1 MGSQTIAST
10 LLSGSIARPCRQSK
24 FKIIFIYPVDVFV
37 IIGYNG
43 TCSQCPSSTFGEP
56 YIMSMQISVDPA
68 ALSQEQREAVAGFIL
83 AYPGKA
89 CSGTC
94 GHAVAEIHAHAHAAP
109 VAAGATTAP
118 ALDPEIAALVKDDGE
133 FQASVAFGGHGSP
146 ELDADAAKLNAIFGQ
161 GAAGPTLADVG
172 LAPAAAFGVPPVPL
186 VVSTPAIAAGAIVA
200 PPPPANTAPITTT
213 PGVAS
218 SVAGVDLDAKGFPWD
233 NRIHAGTKRK
243 NADGSWTAKRGVDPA
258 LVAAVEA
265 QLRQVMGAA
274 PAPLAQGVA
283 PAPTGAVPQP
293 VAPPPAP
300 VPVAG
305 AAPSMPA
312 APSAA
317 PAGEVPAD
325 ARQQFV
331 GLVGRASAAIQ
342 GQKVTPAEV
351 NQICADS
358 GIPALPLLANRLDL
372 VATVASRIDAL
383 IAARQ

>member
-1 MGSQTIAST
+1 
-10 LLSGSIARPCRQSK
+10 
-24 FKIIFIYPVDVFV
+24 
-37 IIGYNG
+37 
-43 TCSQCPSSTFGEP
+43 
-56 YIMSMQISVDPA
+56 MSMQISVDPA

-118 ALDPEIAALVKDDGE
+118 ALDPEIAALVKDDDE

-146 ELDADAAKLNAIFGQ
+146 ALDADAAKLNAVFGQ

-172 LAPAAAFGVPPVPL
+172 LAPAAAFGVPPAPL
-186 VVSTPAIAAGAIVA
+186 AVSIPAIAGASTVA

-218 SVAGVDLDAKGFPWD
+218 SVAGVDLDAKGMPWD
-233 NRIHAGTKRK
+233 NRIHAESKGKI
-243 NADGSWTAKRGVDPA
+243 ADGTWRKKRNLDPA
-258 LVAAVEA
+258 LAASVEA
-265 QLRQVMGAA
+265 ELRQVMGAA

-283 PAPTGAVPQP
+283 PAPTPVSVAASTTVPPAPTGAVPQP

-300 VPVAG
+300 APVAG

-317 PAGEVPAD
+317 PGEVPAD
-325 ARQQFV
+325 ARQQLV

-342 GQKVTPAEV
+342 GQKVTHAEV

-383 IAARQ
+383 IAARSQ

>member
-1 MGSQTIAST
+1 
-10 LLSGSIARPCRQSK
+10 
-24 FKIIFIYPVDVFV
+24 
-37 IIGYNG
+37 
-43 TCSQCPSSTFGEP
+43 
-56 YIMSMQISVDPA
+56 MSMQINVDPA
-68 ALSQEQREAVAGFIL
+68 GLTQEQREAVAGFIL

-89 CSGTC
+89 CAGTC
-94 GHAVAEIHAHAHAAP
+94 GGGHAVAEIHAHTHAAP
-109 VAAGATTAP
+109 VASGDTGP

-133 FQASVAFGGHGSP
+133 FQASVAFGSHGSP
-146 ELDADAAKLNAIFGQ
+146 ELDADAAKLNAVFGQ

-172 LAPAAAFGVPPVPL
+172 LAPAQAFGVPAAPL
-186 VVSTPAIAAGAIVA
+186 VGSTPVIAGASTVA

-218 SVAGVDLDAKGFPWD
+218 SAAGASSAGVELDKHGLPWD
-233 NRIHAGTKRK
+233 GRIHAESKGKLT
-243 NADGSWTAKRGVDPA
+243 DGSWRKKRQVDPA
-258 LVAAVEA
+258 LVAQVEA
-265 QLRQVMGAA
+265 ELRQVMGAA
-274 PAPLAQGVA
+274 PAAPLAQGGA
-283 PAPTGAVPQP
+283 PAPTPVSVAASTIAQSVPTGSAPLP

-305 AAPSMPA
+305 AAPTMPA
-312 APSAA
+312 APNVA
-317 PAGEVPAD
+317 PAGDVPQD

-342 GQKVTPAEV
+342 GGKVTQAEV

-383 IAARQ
+383 IAARGQ